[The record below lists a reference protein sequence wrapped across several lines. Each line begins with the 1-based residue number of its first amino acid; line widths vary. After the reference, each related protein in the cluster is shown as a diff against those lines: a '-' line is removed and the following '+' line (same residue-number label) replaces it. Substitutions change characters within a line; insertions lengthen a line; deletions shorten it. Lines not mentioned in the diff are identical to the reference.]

1 MSDVIEHAQYST
13 YYVLFYSSWLMASRV
28 HVTLDGQEQ
37 IALSTSLSVAVIL
50 VSMEEPAL

>member
-13 YYVLFYSSWLMASRV
+13 YYVLFYRTWSMATRV
-28 HVTLDGQEQ
+28 HVTLDGQEH
-37 IALSTSLSVAVIL
+37 IALSTSMSVALIR